1 MNPAD
6 KEFET
11 VIAWR
16 LNELLECLN
25 IPLEIVSLK
34 IERESTISDPDR
46 LPIGIKIKS
55 TVDITV
61 N

>member
-1 MNPAD
+1 MNPTD

-16 LNELLECLN
+16 LNELLEYLD

-34 IERESTISDPDR
+34 IERESTISDPDN
-46 LPIGIKIKS
+46 LPIGIKIKGI
-55 TVDITV
+55 VNITV